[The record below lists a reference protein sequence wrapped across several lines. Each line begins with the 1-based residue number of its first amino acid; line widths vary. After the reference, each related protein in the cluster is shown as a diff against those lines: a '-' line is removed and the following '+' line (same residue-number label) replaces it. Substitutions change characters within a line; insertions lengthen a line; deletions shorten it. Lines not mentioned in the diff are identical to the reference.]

1 MYKYDKDC
9 FYLLSAS
16 IDQRLKLWDVRVV
29 VTARGVDRV
38 KVSKMQNVSTSVAD
52 VSSMAMLQLE
62 DGGKGVLVCG
72 VGMDVWRLQD
82 GVAVPKA
89 ASES

>member
-1 MYKYDKDC
+1 
-9 FYLLSAS
+9 
-16 IDQRLKLWDVRVV
+16 
-29 VTARGVDRV
+29 V

-62 DGGKGVLVCG
+62 DGGKRVLVCG

-82 GVAVPKA
+82 GVAIPKA